1 MTHAVN
7 VAIIRYYRVYVED
20 EECSMTDAEVE
31 QKVREMISFNPVPTG
46 QPKNR
51 SVRRLSFPTRPSL
64 PKMSA
69 NTPSSRKVKLQ
80 P

>member
-31 QKVREMISFNPVPTG
+31 QKVRETILDEQDDALCEDEEMEIEPDDIVSMQYGYSF
-46 QPKNR
+46 
-51 SVRRLSFPTRPSL
+51 
-64 PKMSA
+64 
-69 NTPSSRKVKLQ
+69 
-80 P
+80 